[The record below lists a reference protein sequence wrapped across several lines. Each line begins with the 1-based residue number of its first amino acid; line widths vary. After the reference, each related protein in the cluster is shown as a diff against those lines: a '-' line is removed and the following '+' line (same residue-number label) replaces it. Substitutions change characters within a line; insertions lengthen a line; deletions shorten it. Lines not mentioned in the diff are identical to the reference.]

1 MKQKRT
7 HTSVRITAD
16 QYDALLKIATV
27 QQAKK
32 GVHITVGA
40 ILRKIVQKE
49 LTNYDGNGICVNA
62 GKD

>member
-7 HTSVRITAD
+7 HISVRITAD

-32 GVHITVGA
+32 GVHVTVGA
-40 ILRKIVQKE
+40 IVRKVISKE

-62 GKD
+62 GAD